1 MAMERAKS
9 TQIALLT
16 TTLFGVVALFGCH
29 STTSGPGGTNEQPVT
44 AMLSGATGPGTG
56 AVSQLD
62 YFDALENRSNVTWD
76 ELLAGVLMA
85 AGRRADGTYTDRLN
99 TARKAAILGTP
110 PQTPPSANA
119 LATPGDL
126 AKLLLRAQG
135 IHLRDTITDQEAL
148 ALAARRSLVPP
159 TLNATDP
166 LTGAV
171 AVHALA
177 AAGQPAGP
185 TKKSAPTPGTQTTK
199 PPTGGSNP

>member
-1 MAMERAKS
+1 
-9 TQIALLT
+9 
-16 TTLFGVVALFGCH
+16 
-29 STTSGPGGTNEQPVT
+29 
-44 AMLSGATGPGTG
+44 MLAGATGPGTG

-62 YFDALENRSNVTWD
+62 YFDALEKRSSVTWD
-76 ELLAGVLMA
+76 ELIAGVLMA
-85 AGRRADGTYTDRLN
+85 AGRRADGTYADRLN
-99 TARKAAILGTP
+99 TARKAAILGNQAP
-110 PQTPPSANA
+110 PRADA

-135 IHLRDTITDQEAL
+135 IQLRDTITDQEAL

-177 AAGQPAGP
+177 AAGQPVGP
-185 TKKSAPTPGTQTTK
+185 TKKPLPTAGTPTTK
-199 PPTGGSNP
+199 PPSGGSNP